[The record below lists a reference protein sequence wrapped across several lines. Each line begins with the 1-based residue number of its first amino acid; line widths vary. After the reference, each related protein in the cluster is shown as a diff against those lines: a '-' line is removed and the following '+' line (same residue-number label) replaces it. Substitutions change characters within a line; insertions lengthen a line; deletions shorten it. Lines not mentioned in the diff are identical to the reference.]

1 MKETYLLSNLLI
13 GRIYVCENLGGNR
26 GPIST
31 ITNELYIFEIKNEDI
46 VEEVITGDSFR
57 ACKKN
62 RYEISDRE
70 QDAYNHIF
78 NKKYVVD
85 TEELNKKLTP
95 ELLEQ
100 LALDVHTKDLLA
112 TGVID
117 KWTLVKIYNL
127 LNFELQKNKQK
138 QLKK

>member
-13 GRIYVCENLGGNR
+13 GRIYVCENLGRNR

-31 ITNELYIFEIKNEDI
+31 LTNELYIFEIKTEDI

-57 ACKKN
+57 SYKKN

-70 QDAYNHIF
+70 QDNYNHIF

-85 TEELNKKLTP
+85 TEKLCEKLTP
-95 ELLEQ
+95 ELLDS
-100 LALDVHTKDLLA
+100 LALDEQKKALLA

-117 KWTLVKIYNL
+117 KWTLVKIYNQ

>member
-1 MKETYLLSNLLI
+1 MFGK
-13 GRIYVCENLGGNR
+13 RLG
-26 GPIST
+26 
-31 ITNELYIFEIKNEDI
+31 KNK
-46 VEEVITGDSFR
+46 
-57 ACKKN
+57 C
-62 RYEISDRE
+62 
-70 QDAYNHIF
+70 NHIF

-100 LALDVHTKDLLA
+100 LSLDVHTKDLLA
-112 TGVID
+112 TGAID